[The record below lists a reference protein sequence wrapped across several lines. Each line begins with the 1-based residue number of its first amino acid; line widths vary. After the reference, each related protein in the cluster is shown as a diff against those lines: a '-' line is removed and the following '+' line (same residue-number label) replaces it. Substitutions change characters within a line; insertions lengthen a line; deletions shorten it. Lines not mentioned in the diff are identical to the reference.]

1 MFDLALFLQKEE
13 IQKKTEGSKQNR
25 YATICS
31 MLQFTDDK
39 IVGYDEYYNK
49 KTSLEELQE
58 YCNIENTKAIKNILA
73 FIGD

>member
-1 MFDLALFLQKEE
+1 
-13 IQKKTEGSKQNR
+13 
-25 YATICS
+25 